1 MVFVDLKINNNYKI
15 NILVPNPINKNQTS
29 RFRSSEV
36 SAHSGKKRKKFPIL
50 VMPQTDSIGQKFQFV
65 VDRK

>member
-36 SAHSGKKRKKFPIL
+36 PEWAETSKRGKNFPLWLCRRLI
-50 VMPQTDSIGQKFQFV
+50 P
-65 VDRK
+65 